1 MILEHQIKKSVLR
14 IVKELYLADLIDE
27 IAQIQKTRKEFEGD
41 FTLVVFPFV
50 RYSKKSPDITAQ
62 EIGEKL
68 LEYLPIIHSY
78 NVIKGFLNISLHQNV
93 WFDYVKTFPEKENH
107 LPKVSDQSPIVV
119 EFSSP
124 NTNKPLHL
132 GHVRNILLGNAI
144 CNILEANGHQVVRVN
159 LVNDRGIHI
168 CKSMVAWEKSAEGET
183 PQSSNMKGD
192 KFVGKY
198 YVEFDRLYKNE
209 IKTLESTGI
218 TKENAEKQAP
228 ILLTAQQMLRKWEEG
243 DEHVRSLWKT
253 MNRWVYQGF
262 DATYQTMGITFD
274 KIYYESNTYLS
285 GKKIIEDG
293 LQKHI
298 FYKHEDGSIRIDL
311 TNDGLDE
318 KVLLRADGT
327 SVYITQDIGT
337 ACLRANEYC
346 PKQMIYI
353 VGNEQN
359 YHFDVLKLIL
369 DKKLGFDWGKTIFH
383 LSYGMVELPS
393 GKMKSREGTVVD
405 ADDLMND
412 MVSIAKE
419 NTEKLGKSENFTS
432 QQQEEL
438 YAMIGIGALKYFILK
453 VDPKKNMLFN
463 PEESIDLN
471 GNTAPFIQ
479 YTHARIRS
487 LLRKA
492 EQQSISLDTP
502 VEEMEMLA
510 AEKDLIRVIYE
521 YDAVLS
527 LAGKELSPALIANYT
542 YELVK
547 TYNHFYQD
555 TPIFREEDTNKRTF
569 RLQLSAA
576 TASIIKRSM
585 GLLGIDVPE
594 QM

>member
-337 ACLRANEYC
+337 ACLRANEYR